1 MNTEVLEILVAKGIG
16 GRGQVVETTSLAL
29 LLKTPFDIV
38 TCGEVNQ
45 RSKIHHEVSKVVV
58 QTRSYLARIYTGRQA
73 RLTFLE
79 GAQLGNH
86 L

>member
-1 MNTEVLEILVAKGIG
+1 MNMEVLEILVATGTG
-16 GRGQVVETTSLAL
+16 GRGQVVETTSLTL
-29 LLKTPFDIV
+29 LFKTPFDII

-58 QTRSYLARIYTGRQA
+58 QTRSFLARMCTGRQA
-73 RLTFLE
+73 RLKFIE